1 LKLLRI
7 GPFPKTL
14 TGEHQASDRRMLQKR
29 RFPHAW
35 RASQRPPGSCGGGA
49 RAPIFPSGHRVE
61 GELTSRGRI
70 LVLDDDPVL
79 KRIFV
84 DLLRE
89 EGFAVESAPDG
100 AVALA
105 LAECAPFDA
114 IVCDLMMPRMDGMT
128 LLRTLRERGLELP
141 VIFVTGT
148 PELKTAIKAIE
159 LGAFRYLLKPV
170 DPDELIASVERAVR
184 VHRLAEVKR
193 QAKAYLDAEH
203 AGDGRASLTARFE
216 NALKGLDLAFQP
228 IVRWP
233 EKRLVAYEALLR
245 TSEPSFPQPEKL
257 IAAAERL
264 GRLFELGRAVRHK
277 AALRMNHSEARLFV
291 NLHSEDLLDPSL
303 YDPVAP
309 LSRMAKR
316 TVLEITER
324 AGLERVPD
332 VRARVD
338 RLKEMGFSVAVD
350 DLGAG
355 YSGLT
360 SFVQL
365 DPEVAKLDIA
375 LVRNLHREPTKAKLV
390 RSITS
395 LCKELGITV
404 LAEGI
409 ESREERD
416 ALQNLGCDL
425 QQGFLFARPGRAFPS
440 VHW

>member
-1 LKLLRI
+1 
-7 GPFPKTL
+7 
-14 TGEHQASDRRMLQKR
+14 
-29 RFPHAW
+29 
-35 RASQRPPGSCGGGA
+35 
-49 RAPIFPSGHRVE
+49 VE
-61 GELTSRGRI
+61 GSLNSRGRI
-70 LVLDDDPVL
+70 LVLDDDPTL

-84 DLLRE
+84 DVLRG

-114 IVCDLMMPRMDGMT
+114 VVCDLMMPRMDGMT
-128 LLRTLRERGLELP
+128 LLRTLRERGMELP

-148 PELKTAIKAIE
+148 PELSTAIKAIE

-170 DPDELIASVERAVR
+170 DPDELIAAVERAVR

-203 AGDGRASLTARFE
+203 DGDGHASLTERFE
-216 NALKGLDLAFQP
+216 SALKGLDLAFQP

-245 TSEPSFPQPEKL
+245 TSEPTFTQPEKL

-264 GRLFELGRAVRHK
+264 GRLFELGRAVRNK
-277 AALRMNHSEARLFV
+277 AALRMNHSAARLFV

-303 YDPVAP
+303 YDPAAP
-309 LSRMAKR
+309 LSMMAKR

-332 VRARVD
+332 ARTRVD
-338 RLKEMGFSVAVD
+338 RLKQMGFSVAVD

-360 SFVQL
+360 SFLQL

-390 RSITS
+390 RSITA

-416 ALQNLGCDL
+416 ALQHLGCDL

>member
-1 LKLLRI
+1 LE
-7 GPFPKTL
+7 G
-14 TGEHQASDRRMLQKR
+14 AS
-29 RFPHAW
+29 
-35 RASQRPPGSCGGGA
+35 
-49 RAPIFPSGHRVE
+49 
-61 GELTSRGRI
+61 TSKGRI
-70 LVLDDDPVL
+70 LVIDDD
-79 KRIFV
+79 RILNRVFV
-84 DLLRE
+84 DVLRGD
-89 EGFAVESAPDG
+89 GFAVESASDG
-100 AVALA
+100 SVGLA
-105 LAECAPFDA
+105 LAECAPFDV
-114 IVCDLMMPRMDGMT
+114 IVCDLRMPGVDGMT
-128 LLRTLRERGLELP
+128 LLRTLRERGIELP
-141 VIFVTGT
+141 VIFVTGA
-148 PELKTAIKAIE
+148 PELSTAIKAIE

-170 DPDELIASVERAVR
+170 DAAELISSVERGVR

-203 AGDGRASLTARFE
+203 AGDDRASLTERFD

-233 EKRLVAYEALLR
+233 ERRLVAYEALLR
-245 TSEPSFPQPEKL
+245 TSEPSFMQPEKL

-264 GRLFELGRAVRHK
+264 GRLFELGRAVRNK
-277 AALRMNHSEARLFV
+277 AAQRMNHSEARLFV
-291 NLHSEDLLDPSL
+291 NLHSEDLLDPML
-303 YDPVAP
+303 YDPSAA
-309 LSRMAKR
+309 LSKLADR

-332 VRARVD
+332 ARARVD
-338 RLKEMGFSVAVD
+338 RLKRMGFSVAVD

-355 YSGLT
+355 YSGLS

-375 LVRNLHREPTKAKLV
+375 LVRNLHREPTKTKLV
-390 RSITS
+390 RSITA

-416 ALQNLGCDL
+416 ALQHLGCDL
-425 QQGFLFARPGRAFPS
+425 QQGFLFARPGRAFPV